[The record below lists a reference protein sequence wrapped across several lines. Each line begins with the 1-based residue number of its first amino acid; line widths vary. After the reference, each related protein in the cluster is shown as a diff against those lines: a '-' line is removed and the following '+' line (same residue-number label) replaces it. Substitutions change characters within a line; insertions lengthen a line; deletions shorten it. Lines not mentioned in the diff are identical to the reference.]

1 MYPTKLLVIDNTPPS
16 EGGFFGCMVVRH
28 LKELPKA
35 LEDPASLVF
44 LFLDPGVSVQEA
56 PSSEL
61 LEEAI
66 PSRTLDTRDR
76 RICVLVKT
84 RLLAL
89 GSSPVAAVLQY
100 IQTLVGPFHLSM
112 AVTLSREDA
121 DRASANFQV
130 PENDNSSSIPLD
142 VPLQATD
149 FPFTILNLPAEPDKA
164 LGTLLSLSA
173 DNRYLLKATPEKLH
187 SFLRLVPMLSELG
200 KRFLFWGEDH
210 FLRELHHTLSPSLE
224 SNPSQRNQ
232 NPLAPW
238 SKKGSR
244 GLIVVEGPFEG
255 WDAEKEMVKWIDPPS
270 TDGLHTGEASIDYR
284 LALESFYSNLQQ
296 ALQEGKTACIPT
308 LPKDSPLFQY
318 DPLMETIGRYVQFIL
333 FWGKQWDERAV
344 SRLLNLSSYHLLGPV
359 GKGKGLIMGIPIDPS
374 ISTLPLILAHEEVG
388 LSLPE
393 LYRKLSPPLRT
404 RPSWD
409 DYFLGIAR
417 AVAERATCDRGRS
430 GCVIVRDKTIL
441 VTGYVGSPT
450 GLPHCDEV
458 GHQMKKMLHEDGRIT
473 QHCVRTVHAEQN
485 AICQA
490 AKYGISLNGGTL
502 YCKMT
507 PCRTCAMLI
516 INCGIRRV
524 VCEYRYHAGG
534 ESEELFRLAGIALEF
549 KHPEI
554 LPYTD
559 Q

>member
-1 MYPTKLLVIDNTPPS
+1 MYPTKLLVIDDTPPS
-16 EGGFFGCMVVRH
+16 EGDFFGCLVVRH

-56 PSSEL
+56 PSAEL

-66 PSRTLDTRDR
+66 HSRTLDTRDR
-76 RICVLVKT
+76 RICVLVKA
-84 RLLAL
+84 RLLTL
-89 GSSPVAAVLQY
+89 DSPQVAVVLRY
-100 IQTLVGPFHLSM
+100 IQTLLGTFHLSM
-112 AVTLSREDA
+112 AVTLSKEDEA
-121 DRASANFQV
+121 RAS
-130 PENDNSSSIPLD
+130 
-142 VPLQATD
+142 
-149 FPFTILNLPAEPDKA
+149 FTSLHLPSEPDKA

-173 DNRYLLKATPEKLH
+173 DTRYLLKATPENLH
-187 SFLRLVPMLSELG
+187 SFLKLFPILSELG

-224 SNPSQRNQ
+224 SNPSQSNQ

-255 WDAEKEMVKWIDPPS
+255 WDAEKERVKWIDPPS

-284 LALESFYSNLQQ
+284 LALESFYSNLRQ
-296 ALQEGKTACIPT
+296 ALQEGKTACIPA

-318 DPLMETIGRYVQFIL
+318 GPLVETIGRYVQFIL

-359 GKGKGLIMGIPIDPS
+359 GRGKGLIMGIPMAPS
-374 ISTLPLILAHEEVG
+374 MPTLPLILAHEEVG

-430 GCVIVRDKTIL
+430 GCVIVRDKAIL